1 MHVGYEASHIVL
13 SLCVDHTEL
22 PRDSR
27 TVLTIIQLP
36 EHYEVGMK
44 CLTNIKNCSDTGHC
58 TVRVITLFEYG
69 TTNNHTQQDMVPPR
83 CIKA

>member
-1 MHVGYEASHIVL
+1 MRVGHEASHIVL

-27 TVLTIIQLP
+27 NMLTIIQLP
-36 EHYEVGMK
+36 KHYEVGMK

-58 TVRVITLFEYG
+58 TVRVVTLFEYY
-69 TTNNHTQQDMVPPR
+69 TTYNHIQQDMVPVR
-83 CIKA
+83 CVNA